1 MFCIDTY
8 VERNVAK
15 KASDANVDDE
25 DEDDYVEPSQISYIE
40 RRNQNL
46 FERNPLF
53 RNDLKRISE
62 ENSSTDNGNSKINP
76 SQTQANFQ
84 EKSVKLK
91 KQMTYAEA
99 IKILGKF
106 NLV

>member
-1 MFCIDTY
+1 MFCLETY
-8 VERNVAK
+8 VEQNVAK
-15 KASDANVDDE
+15 KTSIDDD
-25 DEDDYVEPSQISYIE
+25 DEDDYVEPSQISFIE
-40 RRNQNL
+40 KRNQTL

-62 ENSSTDNGNSKINP
+62 ENSSADNGNSNSKINP
-76 SQTQANFQ
+76 SQAQANFQ

-91 KQMTYAEA
+91 KQMTYSEA